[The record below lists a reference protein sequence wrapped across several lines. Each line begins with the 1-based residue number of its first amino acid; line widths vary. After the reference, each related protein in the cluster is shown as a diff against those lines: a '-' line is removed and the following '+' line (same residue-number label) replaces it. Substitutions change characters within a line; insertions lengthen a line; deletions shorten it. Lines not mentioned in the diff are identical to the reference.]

1 MQKHKKT
8 IITVIFLILLPV
20 VLAQREGSI
29 PLLALV
35 ENNGASRGGVAN
47 LHLSIQEG
55 NGGVFLETFPLT
67 KFTTQISMRFAQ
79 QMACQELNLDCSNLN
94 FFYTIRSAKGIIGG
108 PSAGAA
114 ATILTASL
122 LQDLKLNES
131 VVITGTIN
139 SGGMI
144 GSVGGLKEKIDAAA
158 QKKFSKIL
166 IPKGTREQEENNA
179 TTDMVEYGKKQG
191 IGVIEV
197 GTLSEALEHFDKNFV
212 KKEIPEFITT
222 KEYKKIVKEVSDE
235 LCSRVK
241 TINKNLENATKTALE
256 KEEYYS
262 AASLC
267 FRSHVEEKSKE
278 YSNLSINKEHLP
290 FLKMI
295 LQKKIDKEKKK
306 LTEGK
311 IESLTSLQTAMS
323 VKERLDETEELL
335 GKMNEDK
342 KEQALNLFAF
352 AEERLYSAKLWMK
365 FFSLEDKTTILDEGN
380 LRNSCENKISE
391 TEERLQYL
399 REYIPI
405 PLTKSEQEISKAY
418 AALDKDPIT
427 CLYLASKAKAEIN
440 SILSLMSI
448 KQERVKDI
456 LDTKLELVQKSLAR
470 AQQKGIFPLI
480 SYSYY
485 EYANSLKEFDQNSA
499 ILYSEYALEFASLDI
514 YFPLNKINEEIPSI
528 IFKKFSLNSFIAG
541 IGFAFLIGAFLW
553 LSKPKKKEIIKPSQA
568 LPKKRLEGKRGDYK
582 THTPENPERGK
593 KR

>member
-1 MQKHKKT
+1 MQKYKK
-8 IITVIFLILLPV
+8 IISVIIFLLIIPI

-35 ENNGASRGGVAN
+35 ESNGASRGGVAN

-55 NGGVFLETFPLT
+55 NGGVFLDTFPLT

-79 QMACQELNLDCSNLN
+79 QMACQELDLDCSNLN

-122 LQDLKLNES
+122 LKDLHLNES
-131 VVITGTIN
+131 VVMTGTIN

-144 GSVGGLKEKIDAAA
+144 GSVGGLKEKIEAAA
-158 QKKFSKIL
+158 QQNFSKVL
-166 IPKGTREQEENNA
+166 IPRGTREQEENNA
-179 TTDMVEYGKKQG
+179 TIDIVEYGKKQG
-191 IGVIEV
+191 IEVIEV
-197 GTLSEALEHFDKNFV
+197 GTLSEALEHFDKNFIGG
-212 KKEIPEFITT
+212 KISEFYTTNDYKTIIKEI
-222 KEYKKIVKEVSDE
+222 SNE

-241 TINKNLENATKTALE
+241 RFDSQLENATKKALE
-256 KEEYYS
+256 EEAYYS

-267 FRSHVEEKSKE
+267 FRSRVQEKSKE
-278 YSNLSINKEHLP
+278 YLNLSINKEHLP

-295 LQKKIDKEKKK
+295 LEKKIENTRKR
-306 LTEGK
+306 LNTNK
-311 IESLTSLQTAMS
+311 IESLTALQTAMS

-335 GKMNEDK
+335 GEINLDK
-342 KEQALNLFAF
+342 KEQAIDLFAF
-352 AEERLYSAKLWMK
+352 AEERFYSAELWTK
-365 FFSLEDKTTILDEGN
+365 FFRLEDKSNKIDETN
-380 LRNSCENKISE
+380 LKNSCENKISE

-399 REYIPI
+399 REYIPV

-418 AALDKDPIT
+418 LTLEKDPIT

-440 SILSLMSI
+440 SILGLMGV

-456 LDTKLELVQKSLAR
+456 LNTKLDLVKKSLAR

-485 EYANSLKEFDQNSA
+485 EYANSLKSFDENNA
-499 ILYSEYALEFASLDI
+499 ILYAEYALEFASLDI
-514 YFPLNKINEEIPSI
+514 YFPLNKLNEEKPSI
-528 IFKKFSLNSFIAG
+528 ILKKFSLTSFIAG
-541 IGFAFLIGAFLW
+541 MSFAFFIISIILFRK
-553 LSKPKKKEIIKPSQA
+553 SQKKKIRI
-568 LPKKRLEGKRGDYK
+568 LKKNKLR
-582 THTPENPERGK
+582 
-593 KR
+593 